1 MTNLLEITELT
12 VTRGSLVACDRVT
25 LSVPAGEITVVL
37 GANGSGKSA
46 LLDGIAG
53 VLPAVGSLTLAG
65 ERIDRLP
72 VHARAKRGLAYVQ
85 QGHAVFS
92 QLTVAENLAVV
103 NSSAHTREQAFDL
116 FPQLAQR
123 QHTAAGL
130 LSGGEQQMLVLA
142 RALATSPRMLLID
155 ELSQGLAPVVV
166 ETLMRALSQLASTG
180 TGVLLVEQFAE
191 LALQVGTTAHVMSG
205 GRIVH
210 SARCASLLDDRGS
223 SMLPFM
229 LGE

>member
-1 MTNLLEITELT
+1 
-12 VTRGSLVACDRVT
+12 
-25 LSVPAGEITVVL
+25 
-37 GANGSGKSA
+37 
-46 LLDGIAG
+46 
-53 VLPAVGSLTLAG
+53 
-65 ERIDRLP
+65 
-72 VHARAKRGLAYVQ
+72 
-85 QGHAVFS
+85 
-92 QLTVAENLAVV
+92 
-103 NSSAHTREQAFDL
+103 
-116 FPQLAQR
+116 
-123 QHTAAGL
+123 
-130 LSGGEQQMLVLA
+130 MLVLA

-191 LALQVGTTAHVMSG
+191 LALQVGNTAHVMSG

-210 SARCASLLDDRGS
+210 SAACASLLDDRGS